1 MKGVVF
7 DLDGTLIHSAP
18 DLHAAAAR
26 MMEVF
31 GRPAPSLADV
41 TSFVGNGI
49 PMLVTRVLANDG
61 AQEAV
66 DHDAALARFRA
77 HYLANPSALTEPYD
91 GVLPMLETLKAEGF
105 KLGICTNKSSDMT
118 LRIVSELELA
128 PYFDAIIGGDTLAVR
143 KPEPDPL
150 RLTFGELGLRAEGGL
165 YVGDSEVDAATA
177 RAAGS
182 SFALYTGGYRKTA
195 PEDLTTDFV
204 FDSFDDLTAY
214 ILGRF
219 RSA

>member
-26 MMEVF
+26 MMEDF
-31 GRPAPSLADV
+31 GRPAPSLVDV
-41 TSFVGNGI
+41 ISFVGNGI
-49 PMLVTRVLANDG
+49 PMLVSRVLAHGG

-77 HYLANPSALTEPYD
+77 HYLANPSTLTETYD
-91 GVLPMLETLKAEGF
+91 GVLPMLEILKGEGF

-118 LRIVSELELA
+118 LRIVADLELA
-128 PYFDAIIGGDTLAVR
+128 PYFDAIVGGDALAVR
-143 KPEPDPL
+143 KPQPDPL
-150 RLTFGELGLRAEGGL
+150 RLAFGKLGLRAEGGL

-177 RAAGS
+177 RATGS
-182 SFALYTGGYRKTA
+182 IFALYTGGYRKTA
-195 PEDLTTDFV
+195 IEDFPTDFV
-204 FDSFDDLTAY
+204 FDRFDELPPY
-214 ILGRF
+214 ILARF